1 MLELAQLD
9 LTMLGGW
16 LVVAIAAVA
25 IVFVFLKIVGK
36 AITTSL
42 RLAIILGSLVVIAVS
57 LFVLSMLLNGG
68 KLPTP

>member
-1 MLELAQLD
+1 MFELAQLD
-9 LTMLGGW
+9 LTVLGGW
-16 LVVAIAAVA
+16 LVIAIAAVA

-36 AITTSL
+36 AIATSL

-68 KLPTP
+68 KLPTL

>member
-1 MLELAQLD
+1 VFKLAQLD
-9 LTMLGGW
+9 LTVLGGW
-16 LVVAIAAVA
+16 LVIAIAAVA

-36 AITTSL
+36 AIATSL

-68 KLPTP
+68 KLPTL

>member
-36 AITTSL
+36 AIATSL

>member
-1 MLELAQLD
+1 VLELAQLD

>member
-1 MLELAQLD
+1 VLKLAQLN
-9 LTMLGGW
+9 LGEIGGW
-16 LVVAIAAVA
+16 LIVAIAAVA
-25 IVFVFLKIVGK
+25 IVWVILKIVGK

-68 KLPTP
+68 KPPAL

>member
-1 MLELAQLD
+1 VLELAQINLA
-9 LTMLGGW
+9 TLGGW
-16 LVVAIAAVA
+16 LVIAIAAVT
-25 IVFVFLKIVGK
+25 IVFVILKVVGK
-36 AITTSL
+36 AIATSM